1 MSYQGKS
8 LDDLATIVDGKL
20 CPFSSKLLI
29 DFIGVS
35 LKLATATELF
45 SKTRQMKKLFQKHC
59 EEDILDN
66 GELEEAVKREKLLNI
81 LNMFDMYNP
90 PTPFSGREDDKPDDD
105 SALEADAQKVAYQ
118 KRTSNDEKIAV
129 ARNLTSG
136 WLREMEALSKT
147 NMVRRE
153 FKVRGEPGQKDRA
166 TRPER

>member
-1 MSYQGKS
+1 M
-8 LDDLATIVDGKL
+8 
-20 CPFSSKLLI
+20 
-29 DFIGVS
+29 
-35 LKLATATELF
+35 
-45 SKTRQMKKLFQKHC
+45 
-59 EEDILDN
+59 DN
-66 GELEEAVKREKLLNI
+66 GKLEEAAKREKLLNI
-81 LNMFDMYNP
+81 FNMFDMYNP

-153 FKVRGEPGQKDRA
+153 FKVRGEPGKKDRA